1 MNIDDII
8 VRIKL
13 ISSLDDEEISRWLPV
28 CRDCINYIESKVK
41 DKSYLDIYSDRLCFG
56 AAVLFFYNY
65 SIYNPDN
72 SIESFKA
79 GDIQISLQST
89 ADYAKNLWDSEK
101 ERLSDILDF
110 SDEKEKESMSENDK
124 DAFFF
129 KGVIA

>member
-13 ISSLDDEEISRWLPV
+13 ISSLDDEEISKWLPV
-28 CRDCINYIESKVK
+28 CRDCINYIESKVL
-41 DKSYLDIYSDRLCFG
+41 DKSYLEIYSERLCFG
-56 AAVLFFYNY
+56 AAVLFYYNY

-72 SIESFKA
+72 SIEGFKA
-79 GDIQISLQST
+79 GDIQISLHNT
-89 ADYAKNLWDSEK
+89 AEYAKNLWNSEK

-110 SDEKEKESMSENDK
+110 SDEKEKQSISENDK